1 MDGFNPIWQQ
11 HAIWLRPVLFVLGG
25 LILGLIV
32 ERILL
37 NRLRQFA
44 SKTSSGADDVVIRS
58 LGNQPVF
65 WAVLA
70 GFYAAT
76 KAIPI
81 PGQYLILIHQALIVI
96 FLLSLTIVVAR
107 AASGLVGYSAAQSEG
122 LLPTT
127 SILTHLTSVI
137 VFALGILVI
146 LQTLGVSIT
155 PVLGALGVGG
165 LAVAL
170 ALQDTLSNLF
180 AGLHIIAS
188 RQVRVG
194 DYVKLDSGEE
204 GYVTDIQWR
213 NTSIRA
219 LANNMIIVPNS
230 KLASAILTNFNI
242 PEKEMGFTIP
252 IGVAYSAD
260 LELAERVALEVAN
273 EVMLNVAG
281 GVPSAEPSVR
291 FHTFGDS
298 AIQGSVAIRCR
309 EFVDQFMV
317 RHEFVKRLKKRFDA
331 EGIEIPFPIRTVHL
345 RGDAP
350 EDEQRQAAAGQ

>member
-1 MDGFNPIWQQ
+1 MDRFDPLWQQ
-11 HAIWLRPVLFVLGG
+11 HALWLRPVLFVLAG
-25 LILGLIV
+25 LVLGVIV
-32 ERILL
+32 ERIIL
-37 NRLRQFA
+37 NRLRKFA
-44 SKTSSGADDVVIRS
+44 GKTRSGADDVVVRA

-70 GFYAAT
+70 GLYAAT
-76 KAIPI
+76 KTLPI
-81 PGQYLILIHQALIVI
+81 PGHYLILLHQALIVI
-96 FLLSLTIVVAR
+96 FLLSLTIVAAR

-127 SILTHLTSVI
+127 SILTNLTSVI
-137 VFALGILVI
+137 VFALGFLVI
-146 LQTLGVSIT
+146 LQTLGISVT

-188 RQVRVG
+188 RQVRLG
-194 DYVKLDSGEE
+194 DYVRLDSGEE

-230 KLASAILTNFNI
+230 KLASAIVTNLHL
-242 PEKEMGFTIP
+242 PDTEMGFVIQ
-252 IGVAYSAD
+252 IGVAYGTD
-260 LELAERVALEVAN
+260 LDRAELVALEVAN
-273 EVMLNVAG
+273 DVMQTVTG
-281 GVPSAEPSVR
+281 GVPSSEPSVR

-309 EFVDQFMV
+309 EFVDQFLV
-317 RHEFVKRLKKRFDA
+317 RHEFVKRLHRRFA
-331 EGIEIPFPIRTVHL
+331 QEGIEIPFPVRTVYV
-345 RGDAP
+345 RSTEGEAP
-350 EDEQRQAAAGQ
+350 MPTSAGK